1 LIETFPW
8 LASFLQV
15 ETIEHDK
22 SSTHQLDHGVQG
34 MFAPTVWRPQARTV
48 PGNRHA
54 YARLFPNPRG
64 NCRSSAK
71 HLKSSTA
78 DQKKAALNRFPPNCG
93 KESKER

>member
-1 LIETFPW
+1 LIETFTW

-22 SSTHQLDHGVQG
+22 SSTQQLDHGVQG

-48 PGNRHA
+48 PGIGTHTRACFLTHVGIVVIGKA
-54 YARLFPNPRG
+54 FEKF
-64 NCRSSAK
+64 NCRS
-71 HLKSSTA
+71 
-78 DQKKAALNRFPPNCG
+78 KKAALNRFPPNCG